1 MNKFLSFSEA
11 RRRTV
16 CEQSQNKLGLPPA
29 TIEKDFWVCWTLKK
43 LFTLPEWGSRLTFKG
58 GTSLSKGW
66 ALIERFSEDIDIVI
80 NRGVLGFDGEMAPDR
95 APSKK
100 QMGKRLKALKEASQK
115 CVNESLLPLLEK
127 AISHEMP
134 SELSWRLHPDPD
146 DPDGQTLLLAYPTA
160 FSDRTS
166 YLEQVVKIELGARSD
181 TEPTQDIYIHPY
193 LEDAFPNLF
202 PQSHI
207 TIRTVSPH
215 RTFWEKALLLHEET
229 FRPPEKKRKA
239 RMARHYYDLYRL
251 IKAGIGG
258 EAAGDLELFERITA
272 HRQVY
277 FRFTW
282 VDYKTMHP
290 GDLRLV
296 PPEKELALWKSDYTA
311 MKDEMFFGKPPEFEE
326 MIQTVKD
333 FEDEFNDII

>member
-1 MNKFLSFSEA
+1 MSFSEA
-11 RRRTV
+11 RRRAI
-16 CEQSQNKLGLPPA
+16 CEQAQDKLGLPPA

-43 LFTLPEWGSRLTFKG
+43 LFELPEWGSRLTFKG

-80 NRGVLGFDGEMAPDR
+80 SREGLGLGGDMAPDR
-95 APSKK
+95 APSTK
-100 QMGKRLKALKEASQK
+100 QMRKRLKAWKAASQQ

-127 AISHEMP
+127 AISRKMP

-160 FSDRTS
+160 FADRTA

-181 TEPTQDIYIHPY
+181 TEPTQDIDIHPY

-202 PQSHI
+202 PQSHT

-258 EAAGDLELFERITA
+258 EAAGDLELFDRITA

-282 VDYKTMHP
+282 VDYDTMRP
-290 GDLRLV
+290 GGLRLV
-296 PPEKELALWKSDYTA
+296 PPEEQLVIWKSDYSA
-311 MKDEMFFGKPPEFEE
+311 MKDEMLFGKPPEFEE
-326 MIQTVKD
+326 MIQTVRA
-333 FEDEFNDII
+333 FQEEFNDII